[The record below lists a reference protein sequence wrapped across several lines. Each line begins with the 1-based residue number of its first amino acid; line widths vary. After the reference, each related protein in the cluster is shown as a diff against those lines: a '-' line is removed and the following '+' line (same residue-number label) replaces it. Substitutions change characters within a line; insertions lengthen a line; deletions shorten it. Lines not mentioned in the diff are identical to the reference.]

1 MKNMMKTNLTAIVAT
16 ACLLFAGAPM
26 TAAQEYIA
34 PEVVVSKDK
43 IRSGGKVYYSHV
55 VQEKQTLFSIS
66 KAYGVSLQE
75 IFDANK
81 SLNLET
87 EGLKKNQILLI
98 PVKEGSEEEVVTSSE
113 PAERLSMVVQTPQR
127 DAYFFHRVRWYED
140 LNFIARKYEVS
151 PESVMNINGLATPKV
166 KTRQMLK
173 IPRHPEMWENLEK
186 PVSETEEE
194 TPAEIQDTTE
204 KSALDLPDLFDNIFQ
219 REGKHDVQVSL
230 LLPINARAKVNDLAI
245 DLYSGALLAARDLG
259 NEGTNL
265 DLSVF
270 DVGDGTIPITR
281 ERFSRSDFVI
291 GPVSNADL
299 IRAVNICQGTSW
311 IVSPLDPKTEALA
324 DTISNLI
331 QAPTPTNTQIH
342 DAVRWI
348 GSDLKRGDKVI
359 LITQKGVNTTDYA
372 EAVSREMSASGI
384 DFVTASYSILEGR
397 NSMQSISN
405 LMTTSGTNRIITA
418 SDSEAFL
425 IEVVRN
431 LYLLAHNSYDIVLYS
446 TSRIRTFDTIDIEQL
461 HSVNLHVSVSYFID
475 YNAPAVQKFIMDY
488 RALFNAEPSQFAF
501 QGYDLMKGLT
511 VLRSRYGRNWDRAF
525 NRMKVQGLQSDL
537 EFVKTDRGGYVNKA
551 VRRIVYARDYSIN
564 LVK

>member
-151 PESVMNINGLATPKV
+151 PESIMNINGLATPKV

-194 TPAEIQDTTE
+194 TPVEIQDTTE

-270 DVGDGTIPITR
+270 DVGDGTIPVTR

-324 DTISNLI
+324 DTIPNLI
-331 QAPTPTNTQIH
+331 QAPTPTNTQILN
-342 DAVRWI
+342 AVRWI

-475 YNAPAVQKFIMDY
+475 YNAAAVQKFIMDY

-511 VLRSRYGRNWDRAF
+511 VLRSKYGRNWDRAF

>member
-1 MKNMMKTNLTAIVAT
+1 MMKTNLTAIVAT

-151 PESVMNINGLATPKV
+151 PESIMNINGLATPKV

-194 TPAEIQDTTE
+194 TPVEIQDTTE

-270 DVGDGTIPITR
+270 DVGDGTIPVTR

-324 DTISNLI
+324 DTIPNLI
-331 QAPTPTNTQIH
+331 QAPTPTNTQILN
-342 DAVRWI
+342 AVRWI

-488 RALFNAEPSQFAF
+488 RALFNAEPNQFAF

>member
-1 MKNMMKTNLTAIVAT
+1 MTGPGISRRKL
-16 ACLLFAGAPM
+16 LLF
-26 TAAQEYIA
+26 
-34 PEVVVSKDK
+34 KDK

-151 PESVMNINGLATPKV
+151 PESIMNINGLATPKV

-194 TPAEIQDTTE
+194 TPVEIQDTTE

-270 DVGDGTIPITR
+270 DVGDGTIPVTR

-299 IRAVNICQGTSW
+299 IR
-311 IVSPLDPKTEALA
+311 L
-324 DTISNLI
+324 
-331 QAPTPTNTQIH
+331 
-342 DAVRWI
+342 
-348 GSDLKRGDKVI
+348 
-359 LITQKGVNTTDYA
+359 
-372 EAVSREMSASGI
+372 
-384 DFVTASYSILEGR
+384 
-397 NSMQSISN
+397 
-405 LMTTSGTNRIITA
+405 
-418 SDSEAFL
+418 
-425 IEVVRN
+425 
-431 LYLLAHNSYDIVLYS
+431 
-446 TSRIRTFDTIDIEQL
+446 
-461 HSVNLHVSVSYFID
+461 
-475 YNAPAVQKFIMDY
+475 
-488 RALFNAEPSQFAF
+488 
-501 QGYDLMKGLT
+501 
-511 VLRSRYGRNWDRAF
+511 
-525 NRMKVQGLQSDL
+525 
-537 EFVKTDRGGYVNKA
+537 
-551 VRRIVYARDYSIN
+551 
-564 LVK
+564 

>member
-1 MKNMMKTNLTAIVAT
+1 MKNMMKTNLTAIVVT
-16 ACLLFAGAPM
+16 ACMLFSGAPIV
-26 TAAQEYIA
+26 AAQEYTA
-34 PEVVVSKDK
+34 PEVVISKDK
-43 IRSGGKVYYSHV
+43 VRSGGKVYYSHI
-55 VQEKQTLFSIS
+55 VQERQTLYSIS

-75 IFDANK
+75 IYDANK

-98 PVKEGSEEEVVTSSE
+98 PVKEGTEEEEEVVRSE
-113 PAERLSMVVQTPQR
+113 PVVVQTPQN
-127 DAYFFHRVRWYED
+127 DAYFFHRVKWYED
-140 LNFIARKYEVS
+140 LNFIARKYEMS
-151 PESVMNINGLATPKV
+151 PESIMNINGMATSKV

-173 IPRHPEMWENLEK
+173 IPRDPEKWENLEK
-186 PVSETEEE
+186 PIPATKEE
-194 TPAEIQDTTE
+194 TPAEFQDTTE
-204 KSALDLPDLFDNIFQ
+204 KSALGFPDIFQ
-219 REGKHDVQVSL
+219 REGKHDVQASL
-230 LLPINARAKVNDLAI
+230 LLPINARGKVNDLAI

-259 NEGTNL
+259 KEGTNL

-270 DVGDGTIPITR
+270 DVGGGTMPITR

-299 IRAVNICQGTSW
+299 IQAVNICQGSSW

-324 DTISNLI
+324 DTIPNLI
-331 QAPTPTNTQIH
+331 QAPTPTNTQIL

-372 EAVSREMSASGI
+372 AAVSREMSASGI
-384 DFVTASYSILEGR
+384 DFVTTSYSILEGR
-397 NSMQSISN
+397 NSMQSISS
-405 LMTTSGTNRIITA
+405 LMTTSGANRIITA

-475 YNAPAVQKFIMDY
+475 YDAPAVQEFIMDY
-488 RALFNAEPSQFAF
+488 RALFNADPSQFAF

-511 VLRSRYGRNWDRAF
+511 VLCSKYGRNWDRAF

-537 EFVKTDRGGYVNKA
+537 EFVRTDRGGYVNKA

-564 LVK
+564 LVR

>member
-98 PVKEGSEEEVVTSSE
+98 PVKEESEEEVVTSSE
-113 PAERLSMVVQTPQR
+113 PAERQPMVVQTPQS

-204 KSALDLPDLFDNIFQ
+204 KSALDLPDLFDDIFQ

-230 LLPINARAKVNDLAI
+230 LLPINARGKVNDLAI

-461 HSVNLHVSVSYFID
+461 HSVNLHDSVSYFID

>member
-1 MKNMMKTNLTAIVAT
+1 M
-16 ACLLFAGAPM
+16 
-26 TAAQEYIA
+26 
-34 PEVVVSKDK
+34 
-43 IRSGGKVYYSHV
+43 
-55 VQEKQTLFSIS
+55 
-66 KAYGVSLQE
+66 
-75 IFDANK
+75 
-81 SLNLET
+81 
-87 EGLKKNQILLI
+87 
-98 PVKEGSEEEVVTSSE
+98 
-113 PAERLSMVVQTPQR
+113 
-127 DAYFFHRVRWYED
+127 
-140 LNFIARKYEVS
+140 
-151 PESVMNINGLATPKV
+151 
-166 KTRQMLK
+166 
-173 IPRHPEMWENLEK
+173 
-186 PVSETEEE
+186 
-194 TPAEIQDTTE
+194 
-204 KSALDLPDLFDNIFQ
+204 
-219 REGKHDVQVSL
+219 
-230 LLPINARAKVNDLAI
+230 
-245 DLYSGALLAARDLG
+245 
-259 NEGTNL
+259 
-265 DLSVF
+265 
-270 DVGDGTIPITR
+270 
-281 ERFSRSDFVI
+281 
-291 GPVSNADL
+291 
-299 IRAVNICQGTSW
+299 
-311 IVSPLDPKTEALA
+311 
-324 DTISNLI
+324 
-331 QAPTPTNTQIH
+331 
-342 DAVRWI
+342 RWI

-446 TSRIRTFDTIDIEQL
+446 TSRIRTFDNIDIEQL

-488 RALFNAEPSQFAF
+488 RALFNAEPNQFAF

-511 VLRSRYGRNWDRAF
+511 VLLSRYGRTWDRAF

>member
-98 PVKEGSEEEVVTSSE
+98 PVKEESEEEVVTSSE
-113 PAERLSMVVQTPQR
+113 PAERQPMVVQTPQS

-194 TPAEIQDTTE
+194 TPVEIQDTTE

-270 DVGDGTIPITR
+270 DVGDGTIPVTR

-324 DTISNLI
+324 DTIPNLI
-331 QAPTPTNTQIH
+331 QAPTPTNTQILN
-342 DAVRWI
+342 AVRWI

-431 LYLLAHNSYDIVLYS
+431 LYLLAHNSYDIVLHS

-475 YNAPAVQKFIMDY
+475 YNAAAVQKFIMDY